1 MPIDFPT
8 IALLDLVQPARK
20 PEFLEPRS
28 GRRSPGLPTH
38 ACPPILFAFID
49 FHEDGGTRVDVNEVL
64 ALVGGH
70 VDSELLLRNEYL
82 AAENEIL
89 RSRVPGRLLLTR
101 AERVRLARLG
111 KRLGRRAL
119 REIGCIVQPDTV
131 LRWYR
136 DLIAKKF
143 DGSKSR
149 KSPGRRPVDQEVEEL
164 VIRYAE
170 ENPGWGYD
178 RIAGALANLGHIL
191 SDRAVGDIL
200 KRNGIPPA
208 PKRGS
213 SWADFIEKHKHVIS
227 ATDFFT
233 VEVVE
238 PQGLR
243 TIYVLFV
250 IQIASRQVHLAGLT
264 SHPNAAWMRQ
274 VATDLTKPGGFL
286 EGQQFLIHDRDSKFC
301 RTFRNLIESA
311 GVKSVR
317 LPPRSPD
324 LNAHA
329 ERWIGSIRR
338 ECLSRFIV
346 LGEKALQRIVS
357 EFLIHYHGERNH
369 QGVGNR
375 LLFPGEELRQTGAI
389 STRER
394 LGGLLKYYFR
404 EAA

>member
-1 MPIDFPT
+1 MDI
-8 IALLDLVQPARK
+8 
-20 PEFLEPRS
+20 
-28 GRRSPGLPTH
+28 
-38 ACPPILFAFID
+38 
-49 FHEDGGTRVDVNEVL
+49 NEVL

-89 RSRVPGRLLLTR
+89 GSRFPGRLLLTR

-111 KRLGRRAL
+111 KRLGRKAL

-149 KSPGRRPVDQEVEEL
+149 KYS
-164 VIRYAE
+164 
-170 ENPGWGYD
+170 GWGYD
-178 RIAGALANLGHIL
+178 RIAGSLLNLGHIL
-191 SDRAVGDIL
+191 SDQAVGDIL

-213 SWADFIEKHKHVIS
+213 TWADFIEKHEHVIS

-238 PQGLR
+238 PEGLR
-243 TIYVLFV
+243 TIYVHFV
-250 IQIASRQVHLAGLT
+250 IQIASRRVHLAGLT
-264 SHPNAAWMRQ
+264 SHPNAAWMQ
-274 VATDLTKPGGFL
+274 KVARELTAPGCFL

-301 RTFRNLIESA
+301 RTFRTIVESA
-311 GVKSVR
+311 GVQSVR

-324 LNAHA
+324 LNAFA
-329 ERWIGSIRR
+329 ERWIGSIKR
-338 ECLSRFIV
+338 ECLSGFLVI
-346 LGEKALQRIVS
+346 GEKALHMIIS
-357 EFLIHYHGERNH
+357 EFLAHYHGERNH

-375 LLFPGEELRQTGAI
+375 LLFPENVLGDHGTIA
-389 STRER
+389 TPER
-394 LGGLLKYYFR
+394 LGGKLKYYYR

>member
-1 MPIDFPT
+1 MDI
-8 IALLDLVQPARK
+8 
-20 PEFLEPRS
+20 
-28 GRRSPGLPTH
+28 
-38 ACPPILFAFID
+38 
-49 FHEDGGTRVDVNEVL
+49 NEVL

-89 RSRVPGRLLLTR
+89 RSRFPGRLLLTR

-111 KRLGRRAL
+111 KRLGRKAL
-119 REIGCIVQPDTV
+119 HEIGCIVQPDTV

-149 KSPGRRPVDQEVEEL
+149 KSSGRPPVDQEVEKL
-164 VIRYAE
+164 VVRYAE
-170 ENPGWGYD
+170 ENPDWGYD
-178 RIAGALANLGHIL
+178 RIVGALANLGHIL
-191 SDRAVGDIL
+191 SDQAVGNIL

-238 PQGLR
+238 PEGLR
-243 TIYVLFV
+243 TIYALFV
-250 IQIASRQVHLAGLT
+250 IQIASRRVHLAGLT
-264 SHPNAAWMRQ
+264 SHPNATWMRQ

-286 EGQQFLIHDRDSKFC
+286 EGQQFLIHDRDSKYC
-301 RTFRNLIESA
+301 RTFRTIIEST
-311 GVKSVR
+311 GVKTVR

-329 ERWIGSIRR
+329 ERWIGSCRR
-338 ECLSRFIV
+338 ECLSGFIV
-346 LGEKALQRIVS
+346 ISETALKRIIS
-357 EFLIHYHGERNH
+357 EFLNHYHHERNH
-369 QGVGNR
+369 QGVGNQ
-375 LLFPGEELRQTGAI
+375 LLFPGDDLSDHGPI
-389 STRER
+389 VTRER
-394 LGGLLKYYFR
+394 LGGKLKYYYR